1 MEHRYRTVLFDLDGT
16 LADTS
21 PGILRSVRHAEKEM
35 GFAPLPEEELDQVI
49 GPPLAQS
56 FPQMYGIDPETTQ
69 RMIQVYRAFY
79 WEEGVLDIRV
89 FDGMRELLDALQ
101 ERKVHLGVATMKL
114 RPYAEKTLSHAG
126 LLEYFSTISSFADGE
141 ESTKARLIRR
151 AMADLGEND
160 PSRVLMVGDSVFDS
174 QGAAEAGVDFAAVT
188 CGFGLSDPEALARYP
203 YVVAAGDI
211 HQLADWLLPRVKAG
225 E

>member
-89 FDGMRELLDALQ
+89 FDGMRELLDAATDLIGQLWRPPNPVRLISVTALDLTDQWETYEQEDLFSPAQSRQDQRQ
-101 ERKVHLGVATMKL
+101 ER
-114 RPYAEKTLSHAG
+114 
-126 LLEYFSTISSFADGE
+126 LERAMDAIRAKYGRQVISFGESAPPENGE
-141 ESTKARLIRR
+141 E
-151 AMADLGEND
+151 E
-160 PSRVLMVGDSVFDS
+160 PS
-174 QGAAEAGVDFAAVT
+174 
-188 CGFGLSDPEALARYP
+188 P
-203 YVVAAGDI
+203 
-211 HQLADWLLPRVKAG
+211 
-225 E
+225 